1 MKALTLW
8 RPWPWVIFHA
18 PAWQKRIENR
28 PWEPWPSIIGRRIVL
43 HAGKTFDG
51 EAVDF
56 ILDNIAV
63 EGQPRRLGAEAS
75 DEGLIGV
82 VTVAG
87 VVETSFDAA
96 LQAGQGQERWFF
108 GPYGWVL
115 TDVRAFE
122 KPIPCKGAQG
132 LWDLPP
138 WAEREVAAAMT
149 GAQLRREVF
158 AGGGF

>member
-8 RPWPWVIFHA
+8 RPWPWTIFHA

-28 PWEPWPSIIGRRIVL
+28 PWRPWQSIIGRQIVL
-43 HAGKTFDG
+43 HAGKAFDKTC
-51 EAVDF
+51 VDF

-63 EGQPRRLGAEAS
+63 EGQPRRLGARSA

-87 VVETSFDAA
+87 YAETPEDAA
-96 LQAGQGQERWFF
+96 LLAGQGQERWFF

-115 TDVRAFE
+115 KNARAFPE
-122 KPIPCKGAQG
+122 PIPCKGAQG
-132 LWDLPP
+132 LWDLPQ
-138 WAEREVAAAMT
+138 WAAVKVREVT
-149 GAQLRREVF
+149 P
-158 AGGGF
+158 